1 MIGGL
6 DEMNIMILLPIVL
19 PVIVGFV
26 LLFLPER
33 VFKSRQSLLNVTG
46 VSFIVCALLALYV
59 ISGAAGDR
67 LVLFDLVGSIPVYF
81 AIDSLG
87 RLFAGIVVLIFLMAG
102 FFSFV
107 YLAHENNE

>member
-87 RLFAGIVVLIFLMAG
+87 RLFAIGYLKGLIEMEKK
-102 FFSFV
+102 V
-107 YLAHENNE
+107 K